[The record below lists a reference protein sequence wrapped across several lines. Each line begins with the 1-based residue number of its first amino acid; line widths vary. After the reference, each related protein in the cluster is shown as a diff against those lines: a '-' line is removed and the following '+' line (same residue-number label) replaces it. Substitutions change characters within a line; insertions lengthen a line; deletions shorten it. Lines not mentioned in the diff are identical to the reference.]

1 MSEAPQQGPRGD
13 ALRQL
18 WALLAPYK
26 VRVAGLSALVAAS
39 AALGTVG
46 PQFIRVAID
55 RVTVFALSAGDP
67 AVMAEAVRFL
77 TLLGLGYAGFYLLRA
92 GWGYAAMYLSFAF
105 TQQIISDIRM
115 RAYNRLLR
123 LPVVRFTQERS
134 GSLTSRVVNDV
145 NALEGMIQAGSTRLA
160 GQAFSIVVVAIII
173 VWMNWKLALLN
184 LIIVPLL
191 AAITLHYQ
199 EPLRQASRGI
209 RKRIGEMTAIS
220 TEAVS
225 NIQVVKSFASE
236 ELERARFEGENDT
249 YVELNLDRRKDVGMM
264 EALITLTSEYAVGA
278 ILLLGGWM
286 AAQGSLTIGELTAFL
301 LYQGQLTRPVMSV
314 LFFNNQLQ
322 AGMAALER
330 VADLLDSQPEEEG
343 EFAERPAGRIEF
355 DDVTFTFPTGD
366 KPALRGVNFEIPVG
380 ATAAFVGPSGAGKT
394 TVTKLIGR
402 MYDPEAGTVR
412 VGGRD
417 VREYTL
423 ETLRRA
429 VAVVPQDPT
438 LFSGTVRENIRYADP
453 DASNEQIETAAKMAN
468 AHNFILTL
476 PKGYETEIGER
487 GVKLSG
493 GQKQRVAIA
502 RAILKEATV
511 LVLDEATSAL
521 DSESEAVIQDALEG
535 LFAERSGV
543 TSLVIAHRLSTIDGA
558 DVIFVMDEGELVAR
572 GSHTQLMAE
581 GGVYRTLYE
590 LQFKEESLTT

>member
-1 MSEAPQQGPRGD
+1 VTPSSDPTLPRTD

-18 WALLAPYK
+18 WALLGPYRR
-26 VRVAGLSALVAAS
+26 RVLGLSLLVAAS

-46 PQFIRVAID
+46 PQFIRYAID
-55 RVTVFALSAGDP
+55 TVVPSSNMRLF
-67 AVMAEAVRFL
+67 
-77 TLLGLGYAGFYLLRA
+77 LGLGAVYGAFYLVRA
-92 GWGYAAMYLSFAF
+92 VFGYASMYLSFAF

-115 RAYNRLLR
+115 RAYSRLLR

-160 GQAFSIVVVAIII
+160 GQAFSIVVVAFILA
-173 VWMNWKLALLN
+173 WMSWRLALLN
-184 LIIVPLL
+184 LVIVPLL
-191 AAITLHYQ
+191 AWITLYYQ

-220 TEAVS
+220 TEAVG

-236 ELERARFEGENDT
+236 GLERDRFGEENDT

-264 EALITLTSEYAVGA
+264 EALITLTSEYAIGA
-278 ILLLGGWM
+278 VLLIGGWM
-286 AAQGSLTIGELTAFL
+286 AVRGTLSIGELTAFL

-330 VADLLDSQPEEEG
+330 VADLLDSDTEVEG
-343 EFAERPAGRIEF
+343 EVEERPGGEVKFA
-355 DDVTFTFPTGD
+355 DVTFTFPTGD
-366 KPALRGVNFEIPVG
+366 QPALRSITLTVPSGT
-380 ATAAFVGPSGAGKT
+380 TAALVGPSGAGKT
-394 TVTKLIGR
+394 TITKLIGR
-402 MYDPEAGTVR
+402 MYDPDSGVVR
-412 VGGRD
+412 LGERD
-417 VREYTL
+417 VRDYTL
-423 ETLRRA
+423 DTLRRA
-429 VAVVPQDPT
+429 VAVVPQEPT
-438 LFSGTVRENIRYADP
+438 LFSGSVRENIRYADP
-453 DASNEQIETAAKMAN
+453 TATDLQIERAARMAN
-468 AHNFILTL
+468 AHEFIQGL
-476 PKGYETEIGER
+476 PQGYETEIGER

-502 RAILKEATV
+502 RAVLKEASV
-511 LVLDEATSAL
+511 LILDEATSAL

-558 DVIFVMDEGELVAR
+558 DVIFVLDHGRLVAS
-572 GSHTQLMAE
+572 GSHAQLMAE
-581 GGVYRTLYE
+581 GGIYRMLYE
-590 LQFKEESLTT
+590 LQFRDEGVTA

>member
-1 MSEAPQQGPRGD
+1 M
-13 ALRQL
+13 
-18 WALLAPYK
+18 
-26 VRVAGLSALVAAS
+26 AAS
-39 AALGTVG
+39 AAFGTVG
-46 PQFIRVAID
+46 PQFVRVGID
-55 RVTVFALSAGDP
+55 TFTTIARADAP
-67 AVMAEAVRFL
+67 RFL
-77 TLLGLGYAGFYLLRA
+77 LLLGLAYAGFYLLRA
-92 GWGYAAMYLSFAF
+92 LWGYAAMYLSFAF

-115 RAYNRLLR
+115 RAYSRLMH

-145 NALEGMIQAGSTRLA
+145 NALEGMIQASATRLA
-160 GQAFSIVVVAIII
+160 GQAFSIVVVASII
-173 VWMNWKLALLN
+173 VWMNWRLALLN
-184 LIIVPLL
+184 LVIVPLL
-191 AAITLHYQ
+191 AVITLHYQ

-236 ELERARFEGENDT
+236 KLERARFGDENET
-249 YVELNLDRRKDVGMM
+249 YVKLNLDRRKDVGMM

-278 ILLLGGWM
+278 VLLLGGWM
-286 AAQGSLTIGELTAFL
+286 VVGGSLTLGELTAFL

-330 VADLLDSQPEEEG
+330 VAELLESEPEAQGDIED
-343 EFAERPAGRIEF
+343 RPAGDIRFEG
-355 DDVTFTFPTGD
+355 VTFTFPTGD
-366 KPALRGVNFEIPVG
+366 RPALRDVDFEIGSGTTV
-380 ATAAFVGPSGAGKT
+380 ALVGPSGAGKT

-402 MYDPEAGTVR
+402 LYDPESGTVR
-412 VGGRD
+412 LGGRD
-417 VREYTL
+417 VRDYTL

-429 VAVVPQDPT
+429 VAIVPQEPT
-438 LFSGTVRENIRYADP
+438 LFSGSVRENIRYADP
-453 DASNEQIETAAKMAN
+453 DASDEQIEGAARMAN
-468 AHNFILTL
+468 AHTFIVSL
-476 PKGYETEIGER
+476 PDGYETEIGER

-502 RAILKEATV
+502 RAILKEASV
-511 LVLDEATSAL
+511 LILDEATSAL

-558 DVIFVMDEGELVAR
+558 DVIFVLNDGELVER
-572 GSHTQLMAE
+572 GGHAQLMAE
-581 GGVYRTLYE
+581 GGIYRTLYD
-590 LQFKEESLTT
+590 LQFKEEGVTA

>member
-1 MSEAPQQGPRGD
+1 MTEQAPSKLGSDAPRSD

-18 WALLAPYK
+18 WALLGPYK
-26 VRVAGLSALVAAS
+26 ARVAGLSALVAAS
-39 AALGTVG
+39 AALGTIG
-46 PQFIRVAID
+46 PQFIRFAID
-55 RVTVFALSAGDP
+55 TVIPEFTPRL
-67 AVMAEAVRFL
+67 L
-77 TLLGLGYAGFYLLRA
+77 TLLALGYGAFYLVRA
-92 GWGYAAMYLSFAF
+92 AFGYAAMYLSFAF

-115 RAYNRLLR
+115 RAYNRLLH

-145 NALEGMIQAGSTRLA
+145 NALEGMIQAGATRLA
-160 GQAFSIVVVAIII
+160 GQAFSIIVLAAILVA
-173 VWMNWKLALLN
+173 MNWKLAALN
-184 LIIVPLL
+184 VVIVPLL
-191 AAITLHYQ
+191 AIITLHYQ
-199 EPLRQASRGI
+199 VPLREASRGI

-236 ELERARFEGENDT
+236 KLERARFQDQNDT

-264 EALITLTSEYAVGA
+264 EALITLTSEYAIGG
-278 ILLLGGWM
+278 ILVIGVIMVARGE
-286 AAQGSLTIGELTAFL
+286 LTIGVLTAFL

-330 VADLLDSQPEEEG
+330 VADLLDSDTEVEG
-343 EFAERPAGRIEF
+343 RVEERPRGDVSF
-355 DDVTFTFPTGD
+355 DRVTFTFPTGD
-366 KPALRGVNFEIPVG
+366 RPALTDLSLRIPAG
-380 ATAAFVGPSGAGKT
+380 KTAAFVGPSGAGKT
-394 TVTKLIGR
+394 TITKLIAR
-402 MYDPEAGTVR
+402 LYDPQQGVVR

-417 VREYTL
+417 VQEYTL
-423 ETLRRA
+423 EALRRA
-429 VAVVPQDPT
+429 VAIVPQDPT
-438 LFSGTVRENIRYADP
+438 LFSGSVRENIRYADP
-453 DASNEQIETAAKMAN
+453 NASDEQIERAARMAN
-468 AHNFILTL
+468 AQTFIDEL

-493 GQKQRVAIA
+493 GQKQRIAIA
-502 RAILKEATV
+502 RAILKEASV

-558 DVIFVMDEGELVAR
+558 DVIFVLDHGRLVAQ
-572 GSHTQLMAE
+572 GAHADLMAE
-581 GGVYRTLYE
+581 DGMYRMLWE
-590 LQFKEESLTT
+590 LQFKEESAALT